1 MFFLKDFPFEHHQQI
16 SKPPTNFQHFPTPG
30 AGETAGAAP
39 LERPGDLAQG
49 GPEAR
54 AAPG

>member
-1 MFFLKDFPFEHHQQI
+1 LNIINKI
-16 SKPPTNFQHFPTPG
+16 SKPPPIFWTPG